1 MQEHQADIRSKEPE
15 KDNWLDQYLWLGF
28 PAISIIWFGYC
39 WFGYKLFPA
48 NLGPDL
54 SFDRLNTLFSG
65 LAFWGVI
72 WAILLQKRELSL
84 QRREL
89 ELTRQE
95 VRGQKEQLAEQNL
108 TMRQQRFENTF
119 FSLLNLFS
127 GVVSSMEVTMVNEG
141 RPATFKGRECFTA
154 LYYELQKQYTNDQ
167 QATKGVDSKALCVD
181 AYNHFADYR
190 QMAIGHYFRTL
201 YNIVKFIDRSPVED
215 KQTYINILRAQLS
228 SSELNLLFYNCLSD
242 YGSRKFK
249 PYVEQFGL
257 LENMMPSNLI
267 RQDHKSLYN
276 ESAFK
281 NQL

>member
-1 MQEHQADIRSKEPE
+1 MENNEAELHSKEPE
-15 KDNWLDQYLWLGF
+15 EKNNLDKYLWLGF
-28 PAISIIWFGYC
+28 PAVIVIWFVYG
-39 WFGYKLFPA
+39 FFQ
-48 NLGPDL
+48 GPLESDRT
-54 SFDRLNTLFSG
+54 FDRLNALFSG

-72 WAILLQKRELSL
+72 WAILLQKRELAF

-95 VRGQKEQLAEQNL
+95 VRGQKEQLQAQNL

-119 FSLLNLFS
+119 FSLLNLFI
-127 GVVSSMEVTMVNEG
+127 GVVSSMEVTTVAEG

-154 LYYELQKQYTNDQ
+154 LYNELQRQYTNDQ
-167 QATKGVDSKALCVD
+167 HATKIDDSKALCID

-190 QMAIGHYFRTL
+190 QMAVGHYFRTL
-201 YNIVKFIDRSPVED
+201 YNIVKFVDRSTVDD

-257 LENMMPSNLI
+257 LENMMLSNLI

-281 NQL
+281 SQL

>member
-1 MQEHQADIRSKEPE
+1 MQNNETNRVNPKKPKEQSL
-15 KDNWLDQYLWLGF
+15 LDKYAWVGFPIVFLLWLGYGF
-28 PAISIIWFGYC
+28 FQGEL
-39 WFGYKLFPA
+39 K
-48 NLGPDL
+48 PDSSL
-54 SFDRLNTLFSG
+54 DRLNTLFSG

-72 WAILLQKRELSL
+72 WAILLQKSELVL
-84 QRREL
+84 QREEL
-89 ELTRQE
+89 ELTRNE
-95 VRGQKEQLAEQNL
+95 VRGQKEQLEAQNL
-108 TMRQQRFENTF
+108 TLKQQRFENTF
-119 FSLLNLFS
+119 FSLLNLFI
-127 GVVSSMEVTMVNEG
+127 GVVSSMEVTTVTEG

-154 LYYELQKQYTNDQ
+154 LYNELQRQYTNDQ
-167 QATKGVDSKALCVD
+167 HATTITDSKALCVD

-190 QMAIGHYFRTL
+190 QMAVGHYFRTL

-257 LENMMPSNLI
+257 LENMMLSNLI

-281 NQL
+281 SQL